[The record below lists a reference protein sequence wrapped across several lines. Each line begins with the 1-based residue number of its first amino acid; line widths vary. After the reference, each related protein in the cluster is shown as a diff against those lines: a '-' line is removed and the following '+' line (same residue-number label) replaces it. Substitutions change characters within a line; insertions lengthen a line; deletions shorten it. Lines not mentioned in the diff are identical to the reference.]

1 MSGSRAKA
9 IPDDISNNIV
19 YCREERFKI
28 YLDSAAIQQ
37 RVAELGQQVAA
48 DYNGKQPILI
58 GVLNGAFI
66 FMADLMR
73 HIDIDCEVDFLKLS
87 SYGASKVSSGE
98 VTELKKIDARIEG
111 RHVIVVE
118 DIVDTG
124 LSMEYMLERM
134 RHQNPASLACI
145 TLLHKP
151 DATKVDLDLD
161 YVGFTIPNKFV
172 LGYGLDYGQ
181 LGRNLPHI
189 YALDEEDQGR

>member
-1 MSGSRAKA
+1 MSGSRANA
-9 IPDDISNNIV
+9 IPNDV
-19 YCREERFKI
+19 VFCRDERFKI
-28 YLDSAAIQQ
+28 YLDAAAIQQ
-37 RVAELGQQVAA
+37 RLAELGQQVAA

-118 DIVDTG
+118 DIVETG
-124 LSMEYMLERM
+124 LSMEYMLDRM

-145 TLLHKP
+145 TLDRKSTRL
-151 DATKVDLDLD
+151 
-161 YVGFTIPNKFV
+161 NS
-172 LGYGLDYGQ
+172 
-181 LGRNLPHI
+181 
-189 YALDEEDQGR
+189 